1 LDIKITPED
10 YKKSSDTLEKII
22 KFAQLHKKNRIAK
35 KINSTALVCRGR

>member
-10 YKKSSDTLEKII
+10 YRKPANILEKII
-22 KFAQLHKKNRIAK
+22 KFAQLHKNNPIAK